1 MEEII
6 SNTSY
11 HSVDSIIVS
20 YCNLT
25 NFANCTAA
33 ATIAQPMLS
42 LVSNKSSTSISPF
55 ESVSSQEGGG
65 GSDYSPSFNFTDPHH
80 HHPQQ
85 NFNSFGRI
93 STETYISGTVICSV
107 AALLALSNFLIIW
120 IVLTTPFLRSKAVN
134 MLIVNLCFIDLVAAF
149 FDLPLIWT
157 ILYHRWNGW
166 PMHPLICKW

>member
-33 ATIAQPMLS
+33 ANIAQPMLS
-42 LVSNKSSTSISPF
+42 LVNNKSSTSISPF

-80 HHPQQ
+80 HHPQH
-85 NFNSFGRI
+85 FNPFGRI

-157 ILYHRWNGW
+157 IFYHRWNGW